1 MVESTENNNR
11 LTFEDIINE
20 GGVSKKCF
28 LKLLVNVNET
38 SLESASL
45 RTIHGISR
53 WQRAK
58 CKQHRNQIEV
68 VELLHQGF
76 T

>member
-1 MVESTENNNR
+1 MVESTESKNR
-11 LTFEDIINE
+11 LTFEDIIND
-20 GGVSKKCF
+20 GGVSLKSF
-28 LKLLVNVNET
+28 LKILVNVNEM
-38 SLESASL
+38 SLESGSL
-45 RTIHGISR
+45 RIIHGISR